1 MAYEF
6 PPDIAAKIASFR
18 QSAEAT
24 SLLDEISIL
33 KMLLQEETTKKNPR
47 VCIELATAIGRLS
60 KLIDLQAERDQML
73 IHRNKLTQLVESLVD
88 VLINEFQGSMPGWED
103 KIENVANKF
112 GTLLIVDHPEQEPG

>member
-1 MAYEF
+1 MGYEF

-33 KMLLQEETTKKNPR
+33 KMLLQEETSKKNPR
-47 VCIELATAIGRLS
+47 LCIELATAIGRLS

-73 IHRNKLTQLVESLVD
+73 VHRNQLMQIVESLVD
-88 VLINEFQGSMPGWED
+88 ALINEFEGSMPGWED
-103 KIENVANKF
+103 KIERVANKF
-112 GTLLIVDHPEQEPG
+112 GTLLIVEQPDEQPG